1 MPTFTSSL
9 KKVIYLSFFLL
20 DKYAVDDK
28 RILNMTAI
36 NTNVGAL
43 AARTSAKLADGR
55 MQTHMRRLSTGLRV
69 NSAADDAA
77 GLAVANKLTSQL
89 KGINMGIRNSG
100 DAIALLETAD
110 AGLTTAV
117 NIVQRMRELAV
128 QMSNAVYT
136 DTDRA
141 NANVEFVALEAQLEI
156 IEANTSFNG
165 DALLDGTFITMS
177 MRVGDSSSEILA
189 ITIDT
194 AEANSAT
201 SISTQALAIAV
212 GLSLETGL
220 NTLSNAQADVGSFIN
235 RLQFNIDAQSAA
247 ATVAEG
253 AVGRI
258 MDADYAR
265 ETSDLAKQQILTQA
279 ATSMLAQA
287 NQSKQSVLALL
298 Q

>member
-77 GLAVANKLTSQL
+77 GLAVANKLKSQL

>member
-136 DTDRA
+136 STDRA
-141 NANVEFVALEAQLEI
+141 NANVEFVALEAQLEV
-156 IEANTSFNG
+156 IENNTTFNG
-165 DALLDGTFITMS
+165 DDLLDGTFITMS

-220 NTLSNAQADVGSFIN
+220 NTLSNAQADVGSYIN

-247 ATVAEG
+247 STVAEG

-265 ETSDLAKQQILTQA
+265 ETSDLAKQQILNQA

>member
-1 MPTFTSSL
+1 MN
-9 KKVIYLSFFLL
+9 
-20 DKYAVDDK
+20 DK
-28 RILNMTAI
+28 RTLNMTAI

-136 DTDRA
+136 DADRA
-141 NANVEFVALEAQLEI
+141 NANIEFVALEAQLEM
-156 IEANTSFNG
+156 IEANTTFNS
-165 DALLDGTFITMS
+165 DALLDGTFTSMS
-177 MRVGDSSSEILA
+177 MRVGDSTSEILA

-201 SISTQALAIAV
+201 SISTQTLAIAV
-212 GLSLETGL
+212 SSSLSTGL
-220 NTLSNAQADVGSFIN
+220 DSLSNAQADVGSFIN

-258 MDADYAR
+258 MDTDYAR
-265 ETSDLAKQQILTQA
+265 ETSELAKQQILNQA

>member
-1 MPTFTSSL
+1 
-9 KKVIYLSFFLL
+9 
-20 DKYAVDDK
+20 
-28 RILNMTAI
+28 MTAI

-43 AARTSAKLADGR
+43 AARTSAKLADSR
-55 MQTHMRRLSTGLRV
+55 QQVHMRRLSTGLRV
-69 NSAADDAA
+69 NSASDDAA

-100 DAIALLETAD
+100 DAIAALETAD

-128 QMSNAVYT
+128 QMANAVYT
-136 DTDRA
+136 DADRA

-156 IEANTSFNG
+156 IENNTTFNG
-165 DALLDGTFITMS
+165 DDLLDGTFTNMS
-177 MRVGDSSSEILA
+177 MRVGDSTTEILV
-189 ITIDT
+189 IDIDA

-201 SISTQALAIAV
+201 SISTQALARAV
-212 GLSLETGL
+212 ASSLSTGL
-220 NTLSNAQADVGSFIN
+220 DTLSNAQADVGSFIN

-247 ATVAEG
+247 STVAEG

-265 ETSDLAKQQILTQA
+265 ETSELAKQQILNQA